1 MADLC
6 RALVV
11 GNFSRDVE
19 RQIQPDGTVV
29 GVTTLCVG
37 RTVLVNGYPQ
47 TETVRI
53 PVEAAGAAR
62 AASVAQQFGTGSRV
76 LIEGHLEVRETVSVE
91 RLVREDGAGEILVR
105 MPRSELVLVI
115 ETIFNAATPLPT
127 TEAQRQPA
135 RIAWQ
140 EDHG

>member
-53 PVEAAGAAR
+53 PVEAVGAAR
-62 AASVAQQFGTGSRV
+62 AACVAQQFGAGSRV

-91 RLVREDGAGEILVR
+91 RLVRADGAGEILVR
-105 MPRSELVLVI
+105 VPQRELVLVI
-115 ETIFNAATPLPT
+115 ETIFNAATPLPAP
-127 TEAQRQPA
+127 EAQRQPA

-140 EDHG
+140 ENLG